1 MLAVPA
7 SLYHCAGVVVGTC
20 RCIRPGA
27 TVDSALMD
35 QSLAHLPMDAL
46 GRGLGVATHD
56 ARAIRFGTNVVIAL
70 PSERKVMRVLS
81 TDAASPAEVQA
92 GLLDVERLS
101 RSSRVLG
108 PAGMHIACAGGY
120 TATIWPMG
128 ADLDRTREH
137 YEAYGAALRSLH
149 ARAPLP
155 GTARLHTLGRLY
167 ARLGLLEQLGVPADD
182 REFLRRRADSLR
194 DAHDEM
200 VRSGDM
206 LLHGDAQPGN
216 AIVADDGVR
225 LIDLDS
231 MRIGPWQYDL
241 VPAAVGARRFGE
253 SDIFAAMMSGYG
265 RDPRDWEFFSTAC
278 DLRELTATS
287 WLGTLYNRSQ
297 AHREEFHL
305 HIATLRGD
313 SDDTW
318 QHI

>member
-1 MLAVPA
+1 
-7 SLYHCAGVVVGTC
+7 
-20 RCIRPGA
+20 
-27 TVDSALMD
+27 
-35 QSLAHLPMDAL
+35 MDAL

>member
-1 MLAVPA
+1 
-7 SLYHCAGVVVGTC
+7 
-20 RCIRPGA
+20 
-27 TVDSALMD
+27 MD

-92 GLLDVERLS
+92 DLLDVERLS
-101 RSSRVLG
+101 RVARVLG
-108 PAGMHIACAGGY
+108 PAGMHIARAEGY

-128 ADLDRTREH
+128 TDLDRTREH

-167 ARLGLLEQLGVPADD
+167 ARLSLLVQLGVPYDD

-200 VRSGDM
+200 VRSGDT

-241 VPAAVGARRFGE
+241 VPAAVGERRFGE
-253 SDIFAAMMSGYG
+253 SDIFAAMVAGYG
-265 RDPRDWEFFSTAC
+265 RDPRDWEFFTAAC

-287 WLGTLYNRSQ
+287 WLGTLYNRSL
-297 AHREEFHL
+297 AHREEFDL
-305 HIATLRGD
+305 RIATLRGD